1 MDHGPSS
8 KSEAFLLVQVMMKQG
23 RKEVVELGIKG
34 GNGLKEVS
42 YLPSE
47 TNVRLG
53 AGSKTKSSRAF
64 KMGPS

>member
-1 MDHGPSS
+1 MLL
-8 KSEAFLLVQVMMKQG
+8 KSTSDDEG
-23 RKEVVELGIKG
+23 RKEGRKEVELGIKG

-47 TNVRLG
+47 TNVRLAVG
-53 AGSKTKSSRAF
+53 VIKRKSSRAF